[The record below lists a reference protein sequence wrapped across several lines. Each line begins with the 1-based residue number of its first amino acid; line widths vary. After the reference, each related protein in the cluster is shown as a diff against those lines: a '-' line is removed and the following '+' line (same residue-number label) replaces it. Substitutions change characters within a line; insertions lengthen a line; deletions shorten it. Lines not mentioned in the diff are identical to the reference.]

1 MRSVT
6 LVILSALMLA
16 GSLPAFAHTGT
27 GWHEHD
33 LVSGFAHPF
42 SGIDHVLAMLA
53 VGFWAAL
60 AGQKAR
66 LVWPLGFVTCVAL
79 GALLGVMGLTLPIT
93 EVMIAASVAGLGLV
107 VALGW
112 QASVLAGLSLCALFG
127 LAHGMAHGAEMP
139 QDANG
144 LLYALGFLS
153 ATGLLHACGLVMG
166 LKANPLIGKVAGYGL
181 VVIGAGLLVGSL

>member
-1 MRSVT
+1 
-6 LVILSALMLA
+6 
-16 GSLPAFAHTGT
+16 
-27 GWHEHD
+27 
-33 LVSGFAHPF
+33 
-42 SGIDHVLAMLA
+42 
-53 VGFWAAL
+53 
-60 AGQKAR
+60 
-66 LVWPLGFVTCVAL
+66 
-79 GALLGVMGLTLPIT
+79 
-93 EVMIAASVAGLGLV
+93 
-107 VALGW
+107 
-112 QASVLAGLSLCALFG
+112 LCALFG